1 MCSQRIGNAFA
12 NSLTT
17 DYYLLTTSKRRLVL
31 LEQFSLPR
39 IERVAY
45 SETHGRYEIEPLEEG
60 YGVTLG
66 NALRRILLSSLPGAA
81 ITAVHIDGIQHEFSD
96 IPHVREDVTEV
107 MLNLKKVRLKYQGDD
122 PIQIDLD
129 VSGAREVTAG
139 DISVPSQVE
148 IVNSDQYLFTID
160 GDSDASLHAELT
172 VECGKGY
179 AALDTR
185 ENVDIGTIP
194 IDAIFAPIKRAN
206 YVIERTRVGPM
217 TTYERLV
224 LEIWTDGAIS
234 PDDAL
239 NQSAQILTR
248 HFQQIAEFSGQA
260 VLPAPAQAAARQ
272 ALPPVVYDTPIEALD
287 LSPRAYNSLKR
298 AGVSK
303 VGEVLDM
310 AEDELLNVR
319 NFGRKSLDEL
329 RDRLVLKN
337 YITADQ
343 AQKQFGGASE
353 DGYEYDD
360 EDDDEE

>member
-1 MCSQRIGNAFA
+1 M
-12 NSLTT
+12 
-17 DYYLLTTSKRRLVL
+17 
-31 LEQFSLPR
+31 LEQLSLPR

-60 YGVTLG
+60 YGATLG

-81 ITAVHIDGIQHEFSD
+81 ITAVHLDGIQHEFSD

-139 DISVPSQVE
+139 DISVPTQVE
-148 IVNSDQYLFTID
+148 IVNTDQYLFTID
-160 GDSDASLHAELT
+160 DDNASLHAELT
-172 VECGKGY
+172 VERGKGY
-179 AALDTR
+179 ASIDQR

-194 IDAIFAPIKRAN
+194 IDAIFAPIRRAN

-248 HFQQIAEFSGQA
+248 HFQQIAEFSGQVTMIEA
-260 VLPAPAQAAARQ
+260 PHASYSKALPA
-272 ALPPVVYDTPIEALD
+272 VVYDTPIEALD

-298 AGVSK
+298 AGVGK

-310 AEDELLNVR
+310 SEEELLNVR

-329 RDRLVLKN
+329 RDRLILKN
-337 YITADQ
+337 FMTADQ
-343 AQKQFGGASE
+343 AQKQFGGATEE
-353 DGYEYDD
+353 DYDYD
-360 EDDDEE
+360 EDEE

>member
-1 MCSQRIGNAFA
+1 
-12 NSLTT
+12 
-17 DYYLLTTSKRRLVL
+17 L
-31 LEQFSLPR
+31 LEQLSLPR

-81 ITAVHIDGIQHEFSD
+81 ITAVHLDGIQHEFSD

-129 VSGAREVTAG
+129 ITGAREVTAG
-139 DISVPSQVE
+139 DISVPTQVE
-148 IVNSDQYLFTID
+148 VVNPDQYLFTID
-160 GDSDASLHAELT
+160 DDEASLHAELT
-172 VECGKGY
+172 VERGKGY
-179 AALDTR
+179 AAIDAR
-185 ENVDIGTIP
+185 ENIDIGTIP
-194 IDAIFAPIKRAN
+194 IDAIFAPIRRAN

-224 LEIWTDGAIS
+224 LEIWTDGTIS

-248 HFQQIAEFSGQA
+248 HFQQIAEFSGQVTMIEA
-260 VLPAPAQAAARQ
+260 PHTSYSKALPA
-272 ALPPVVYDTPIEALD
+272 VVYDTPIEALD

-298 AGVSK
+298 AGVGK
-303 VGEVLDM
+303 IGEVLDM
-310 AEDELLNVR
+310 SEEELLNVR

-329 RDRLVLKN
+329 RDRLILKN
-337 YITADQ
+337 FMTADQ
-343 AQKQFGGASE
+343 AQKQFGGASDE
-353 DGYEYDD
+353 EYDYD
-360 EDDDEE
+360 EDEE

>member
-1 MCSQRIGNAFA
+1 M
-12 NSLTT
+12 
-17 DYYLLTTSKRRLVL
+17 
-31 LEQFSLPR
+31 LEQLSLPR

-81 ITAVHIDGIQHEFSD
+81 ITAVHLDGIQHEFSD

-129 VSGAREVTAG
+129 ITGAREVTAG
-139 DISVPSQVE
+139 DISVPTQVE
-148 IVNSDQYLFTID
+148 VVNPDQYLFTID
-160 GDSDASLHAELT
+160 DDEASLHAELT
-172 VECGKGY
+172 VERGKGY
-179 AALDTR
+179 AAIDAR
-185 ENVDIGTIP
+185 ENIDIGTIP
-194 IDAIFAPIKRAN
+194 IDAIFAPIRRAN

-224 LEIWTDGAIS
+224 LEIWTDGTIS

-248 HFQQIAEFSGQA
+248 HFQQIAEFSGQVTMIEA
-260 VLPAPAQAAARQ
+260 PHTSYSKALPA
-272 ALPPVVYDTPIEALD
+272 VVYDTPIEALD

-298 AGVSK
+298 AGVGK
-303 VGEVLDM
+303 IGEVLDM
-310 AEDELLNVR
+310 SEEELLNVR

-329 RDRLVLKN
+329 RDRLILKN
-337 YITADQ
+337 FMTADQ
-343 AQKQFGGASE
+343 AQKQFGGASDE
-353 DGYEYDD
+353 EYDYD
-360 EDDDEE
+360 EDEE